1 MSSTG
6 LEVTQVFPDVVR
18 QLFVNDPQVKR
29 LTHICLSLHADENPE
44 IVLLCINALQKDLMD
59 IDPMTRGIAVRT
71 MCSIRNQEVSDNALV
86 TIHKGCTDSSVYVR
100 KCAAVSIAKLMCMP
114 SSLTHTDRSELL
126 GNLNRL
132 LSDYESTVVSVAMMS
147 LWLLMEDPSMTEQAL
162 AMLHGHF
169 NRVVSLLPMMDWI
182 GQFYALHVCRTYC
195 MRNFVQG
202 SSNEDF
208 SGFVRAVTHVAGY
221 SMSGPIVQVCLA
233 VLVDLG
239 RSSQGDFE
247 PILLNRM
254 AALPNESLEL
264 FLPVVRVKR
273 VKAFLI
279 NLASDSEALLLRKI
293 RILRL
298 SLTERNSAF
307 LLAEAAFYLQS
318 SPESS
323 DFVHECIELISEA
336 GTRFERLQ
344 PSSLQLLVSLIG
356 SHNQFVSTAAV
367 SAVRASLENQGP
379 HALQG
384 DIAKKVLILLCS
396 IVGSI
401 SSSKA
406 AAIWLINLCHGAAQI
421 VVPNVLQEM
430 AKSLHKEPGLVK
442 FELFSLGLT
451 VLDFHRSN
459 AISSDKASSVPASV
473 SEQLLGPIKHI
484 VNYIG
489 DIAAQ
494 DPLVGDMVRVL
505 RVTGKSSV
513 LPIAQSRPRSQA
525 ELQHDLI
532 CPSLGRI
539 PVNRAVE
546 DSSDS
551 LRESKNRV
559 DRFESKSMSS
569 NQAVN
574 NRTSSSVTVPTTL
587 KQAPPKPVTTLE
599 DLDLFFTKQEPKAPT
614 SPEAQVEQSSSTE
627 PHGGV
632 NARKAAIDLSNAD
645 WLKL

>member
-1 MSSTG
+1 M
-6 LEVTQVFPDVVR
+6 
-18 QLFVNDPQVKR
+18 KR

-44 IVLLCINALQKDLMD
+44 IVLLCINALQKDLTD
-59 IDPMTRGIAVRT
+59 IDPLTRGIAVRT

-86 TIHKGCTDSSVYVR
+86 TIHKGSTDSSVYVR
-100 KCAAVSIAKLMCMP
+100 KCAAVSIAKYMRMQ
-114 SSLTHTDRSELL
+114 SSLSHTDRTELL
-126 GNLNRL
+126 GNLDRL
-132 LSDYESTVVSVAMMS
+132 LSDYESTVVSVAVMS
-147 LWLLMEDPSMTEQAL
+147 LWLLMEDCSITEQAL
-162 AMLHGHF
+162 AMFHGHF

-182 GQFYALHVCRTYC
+182 GQFYALHVCQTYC

-202 SSNEDF
+202 SSNEHF
-208 SGFVRAVTHVAGY
+208 SEFVRVVTHVARY
-221 SMSGPIVQVCLA
+221 SMSGPVMQVCLA

-239 RSSQGDFE
+239 RSSEGDFE

-254 AALPNESLEL
+254 AALPHESLEL
-264 FLPVVRVKR
+264 LLPIIRVKR

-279 NLASDSEALLLRKI
+279 NLASDSEALQLRKI

-298 SLTERNSAF
+298 SLTERNSSF
-307 LLAEAAFYLQS
+307 LLAEAALYLQS
-318 SPESS
+318 NPESS
-323 DFVHECIELISEA
+323 DFVHECIELISEV
-336 GTRFERLQ
+336 GTRFDRLQ
-344 PSSLQLLVSLIG
+344 PSALQLLVSVIG
-356 SHNQFVSTAAV
+356 THNQFVSTAAV

-406 AAIWLINLCHGAAQI
+406 AAIWLINMCHGAAPI
-421 VVPNVLQEM
+421 VVPNVLREV
-430 AKSLHKEPGLVK
+430 AKSLHKEHGLVK

-451 VLDFHRSN
+451 VLDFHLSN
-459 AISSDKASSVPASV
+459 AKTSDKASSVPAAV
-473 SEQLLGPIKHI
+473 SDQLLGPMKQI
-484 VNYIG
+484 VKYIG

-494 DPLVGDMVRVL
+494 DRLVGDMVRVL
-505 RVTGKSSV
+505 RVTGKSSA
-513 LPIAQSRPRSQA
+513 LPVAPSRPRSTVESQN
-525 ELQHDLI
+525 HLI
-532 CPSLGRI
+532 CSSLGRI
-539 PVNRAVE
+539 TVTRAVD

-574 NRTSSSVTVPTTL
+574 NRTSSNVTVPTTL
-587 KQAPPKPVTTLE
+587 KQAPPKAVTTLE
-599 DLDLFFTKQEPKAPT
+599 DLDLFFTKEEPKAPT

-627 PHGGV
+627 PHGRV

-645 WLKL
+645 WLKP